1 MTDLSRLPGDLQIE
15 AAIQRLGYGSPCQ
28 PKVIMAK
35 IAKVRA
41 EMAKTAVVTPDTK
54 RGHHGRG
61 R

>member
-1 MTDLSRLPGDLQIE
+1 VTDLSRLPGDLQIE

-35 IAKVRA
+35 IAKTRA
-41 EMAKTAVVTPDTK
+41 EAAKAAVITPK
-54 RGHHGRG
+54 MRRGHHGRG